1 MKSIALKNN
10 DSTLIKKYAAIF
22 ALCFIIAILLFT
34 EHFFEDAVTR
44 DGIADNVHKG
54 EVKAEEGYIAPD
66 FTVKDLDGKRVRLS
80 DFRGQVV
87 VINLWATW
95 CAPCRVEMPSIE
107 NLYRRF
113 RSEGL
118 TVLAVSFDKG
128 QDEAVRAFAKEKNLS
143 FPILIDHD
151 REVESKYQTLT
162 IPSTFVVDK
171 RGVIAARVDGAK
183 NWESEETFKAIEFL
197 LAMESSPDG
206 RQQAGK

>member
-1 MKSIALKNN
+1 MKSIALKNS

-22 ALCFIIAILLFT
+22 ALSFVIAILLFT

-44 DGIADNVHKG
+44 EGIAKNTHKG

-66 FTVKDLDGKRVRLS
+66 FSLRDLAGKPVRLS
-80 DFRGQVV
+80 DFRGKVV

-95 CAPCRVEMPSIE
+95 CTPCRVEMPSIE

-128 QDEAVRAFAKEKNLS
+128 QDEAVRAFVKEKNLS
-143 FPILIDHD
+143 FPVLIDHD
-151 REVESKYQTLT
+151 QDVESKYQTRT
-162 IPSTFVVDK
+162 IPSTFVIDK

-183 NWESEETFKAIEFL
+183 NWESEETFKAIEL
-197 LAMESSPDG
+197 LLTMGSSPDG
-206 RQQAGK
+206 RQQTEK

>member
-1 MKSIALKNN
+1 MKSIASKNN

-22 ALCFIIAILLFT
+22 VLCFVIAILLFT

-44 DGIADNVHKG
+44 DGIAENVHKG

-66 FTVKDLDGKRVRLS
+66 FALSDLEGKRVRLS

-107 NLYRRF
+107 HLYRRF

-128 QDEAVRAFAKEKNLS
+128 QDEAVRAFAKEKKLS

-151 REVESKYQTLT
+151 MEVENKYQTLT

-183 NWESEETFKAIEFL
+183 NWESPETFKAIEFL
-197 LAMESSPDG
+197 LNREP
-206 RQQAGK
+206 